1 MNFLNKFFSFVIILC
16 LAPLL
21 VYGNKCPVQL
31 EGECQCKEIIEDSM
45 PVLKVECAQTT
56 AKKLLNDIDLLK
68 KSGKTIIGL
77 QVRDSNLRDL
87 YNLPSGLYNVHEL
100 SFDNT
105 GIDLETIRESNELL
119 KLLKKFR
126 VYRENFTEVSF
137 VSKSNSFNGKPTHD

>member
-1 MNFLNKFFSFVIILC
+1 
-16 LAPLL
+16 
-21 VYGNKCPVQL
+21 
-31 EGECQCKEIIEDSM
+31 M